1 MLSMVWY
8 FGCIVND
15 KYFFPSNDVREKTSF
30 DTFRKN
36 FLKQES
42 FRNLTLLTFDVKRIK
57 SSICRFLEYW
67 R

>member
-42 FRNLTLLTFDVKRIK
+42 FRI
-57 SSICRFLEYW
+57 
-67 R
+67 